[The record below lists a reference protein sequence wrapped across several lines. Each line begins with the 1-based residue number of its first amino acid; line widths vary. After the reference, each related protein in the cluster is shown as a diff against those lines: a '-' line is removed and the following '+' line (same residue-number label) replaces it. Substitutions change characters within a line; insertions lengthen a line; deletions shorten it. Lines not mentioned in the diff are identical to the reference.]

1 LAPPSSALIA
11 DEMSVG
17 VGDVLTLL
25 WIWVSRMELQF
36 EWDHVAAFVR

>member
-1 LAPPSSALIA
+1 MQMKKLIYISNLAPPSSALIA

-25 WIWVSRMELQF
+25 
-36 EWDHVAAFVR
+36 